1 MQRLLLEKVINLLLT
16 GEERAEVE
24 RQKLG
29 KIVEMRLNALG
40 IDPEIL
46 D

>member
-1 MQRLLLEKVINLLLT
+1 MQHLLLEKVINLLLT

-24 RQKLG
+24 RKKQE

-40 IDPEIL
+40 IDPGIL